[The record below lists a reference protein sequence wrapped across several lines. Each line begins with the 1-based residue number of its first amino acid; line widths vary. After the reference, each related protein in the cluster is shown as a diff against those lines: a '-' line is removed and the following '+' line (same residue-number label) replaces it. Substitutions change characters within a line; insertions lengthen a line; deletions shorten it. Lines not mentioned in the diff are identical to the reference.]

1 VSESR
6 GQEGARA
13 TSILVLRALALAMGV
28 ASVVL
33 LVLDAA
39 QADEVAILQGLGLL
53 ALAIASLAARSGP

>member
-1 VSESR
+1 MSESR